1 MQQLW
6 VSCSWFSS
14 LLRSP
19 WSQPRPLQT
28 EFQWTSVGI
37 STQWPSHMRA
47 VLLSFLST
55 VSRGFVSLGMFWM
68 WPAMDLVSDC
78 GHPPRTV
85 WLPWGW
91 DICWGLLAGSCVLT
105 FDRKAVVAGSL
116 QSVTFKTR
124 SVTLVEGHW
133 DPGNRRPLEE
143 NDPLWWTLRDTL
155 AWYRTVIPK
164 QPKHHHLDQRLC
176 YPMAVQAVFW
186 LLNWRLF
193 VEGRDLIARQSFL
206 CSVISRTFPT
216 LKILTDLL
224 PHTIQTN
231 SLVWVPISWKLLHS
245 QIDSGYYVVM
255 WSI

>member
-1 MQQLW
+1 MTLILKKTTEYAAALGILFM
-6 VSCSWFSS
+6 V
-14 LLRSP
+14 LISP
-19 WSQPRPLQT
+19 VVTLKSTTATPDWI
-28 EFQWTSVGI
+28 QWTSVGI

-91 DICWGLLAGSCVLT
+91 DICWGLLAGSCVLA
-105 FDRKAVVAGSL
+105 FDRKAVVAGGL

-143 NDPLWWTLRDTL
+143 NDPLWWTLWGTLWPGTAPWFPSNQSITIWTRDSAIQWL
-155 AWYRTVIPK
+155 F
-164 QPKHHHLDQRLC
+164 RLSSGC
-176 YPMAVQAVFW
+176 WTGDCLWKEGTW
-186 LLNWRLF
+186 LPGSLSCAL
-193 VEGRDLIARQSFL
+193 SFQEH
-206 CSVISRTFPT
+206 S
-216 LKILTDLL
+216 
-224 PHTIQTN
+224 PH
-231 SLVWVPISWKLLHS
+231 SKF
-245 QIDSGYYVVM
+245 
-255 WSI
+255 